1 MAKKIPNMID
11 PNTYIQAGINPKTGL
26 PIKAEDSSVSLKSDI
41 KRQLEIIDRQDAVNR
56 YKWFNLPVGLSQE
69 LIERILYYKG
79 QGMFFY
85 MPTND
90 RFYFL
95 PYTLEGKGIDVYGR
109 YIQVT
114 PLPFNGNTSDEG
126 KDKAKPWIQGL
137 IRDVQYDI
145 MLEEPELSDMDNKCV
160 ILHDHTIG
168 LSQTNVARSVTHDAV
183 LDLMSNCLPYLNTAL
198 MNSTGVSGMRIQNE
212 NERQDVFNMS
222 AAINNCALTG
232 QKYIP
237 IVSGVQLQEL
247 TSGETG
253 KAEEF
258 LLAMQS
264 LDNYR
269 LSLFGLDNGGLFQ
282 KKSHMLEAEQKAN
295 QGMSSLIYTDGLKQ
309 RQEFCNIVNSIWG
322 LMIWCDVSEDVLGAD
337 TDGDGFAADSD
348 DPQVPE
354 QSTESE
360 DMSNDTL

>member
-1 MAKKIPNMID
+1 MAKKIPNMVD

-26 PIKAEDSSVSLKSDI
+26 PIKAEDSSVSLKNDI

-56 YKWFNLPVGLSQE
+56 YKWFNLPVGLNQE

-85 MPTND
+85 MPTNNK
-90 RFYFL
+90 FYFL
-95 PYTLEGKGIDVYGR
+95 PYTLEGKGIDMYGR

-114 PLPFNGNTSDEG
+114 PLTFNGNTSDG
-126 KDKAKPWIQGL
+126 DKDKPWIQGL
-137 IRDVQYDI
+137 VRDVQYDI
-145 MLEEPELSDMDNKCV
+145 MLEEPDLNDMDNKCV
-160 ILHDHTIG
+160 LLHDHTIG
-168 LSQTNVARSVTHDAV
+168 LSQTVLARSVTHDAV

-222 AAINNCALTG
+222 AAIQNCALTG
-232 QKYIP
+232 QKYVP

-282 KKSHMLEAEQKAN
+282 KKSHMLEAEQKMN

-348 DPQVPE
+348 DPQIQE
-354 QSTESE
+354 QSMESE

>member
-11 PNTYIQAGINPKTGL
+11 PNTFIQAGINPKTGL
-26 PIKAEDSSVSLKSDI
+26 PIKLENTVSLKSDI
-41 KRQLEIIDRQDAVNR
+41 KSQLEIIDRQDAVNR
-56 YKWFNLPVGLSQE
+56 YKWFNLPDGLNQE

-85 MPTND
+85 MPTNNK
-90 RFYFL
+90 FYFL
-95 PYTLEGKGIDVYGR
+95 PYTLTGKGIDVYGR
-109 YIQVT
+109 FIQVT

-126 KDKAKPWIQGL
+126 KDKPWIQGL
-137 IRDVQYDI
+137 VRDVQYDI
-145 MLEEPELSDMDNKCV
+145 MLEEPDLNDMDNKCV

-168 LSQTNVARSVTHDAV
+168 LSQTVLARSVTHDAV

-232 QKYIP
+232 QKYVP

-247 TSGETG
+247 TSGTTG

-282 KKSHMLEAEQKAN
+282 KKSHMLEAEQKMN
-295 QGMSSLIYTDGLKQ
+295 QGMSSLIYTDGLRQ

-337 TDGDGFAADSD
+337 TDGDGYAADSD
-348 DPQVPE
+348 DPQIPE

>member
-1 MAKKIPNMID
+1 MAKTPNMID
-11 PNTYIQAGINPKTGL
+11 TKTFIQAGINPKTGL
-26 PIKAEDSSVSLKSDI
+26 PIKFEEGVSLKPEI
-41 KRQLEIIDRQDAVNR
+41 KRQLQIIDRQDAINR
-56 YKWFNLPVGLSQE
+56 YKWFNLPDGLNQE
-69 LIERILYYKG
+69 LIERILYYRG

-85 MPTND
+85 MPTNNK
-90 RFYFL
+90 FYFL
-95 PYTLEGKGIDVYGR
+95 PYTLTGKGIDVYGR
-109 YIQVT
+109 FIQVT

-126 KDKAKPWIQGL
+126 KDKPWIQGL
-137 IRDVQYDI
+137 VRDVQYDL
-145 MLEEPELSDMDNKCV
+145 MLEEPDLSDMDNKCV
-160 ILHDHTIG
+160 LLHDYAIG
-168 LSQTNVARSVTHDAV
+168 ISQTVMARNVTQDAI

-232 QKYIP
+232 QKYVP
-237 IVSGVQLQEL
+237 IVSGVELQEL
-247 TSGETG
+247 TSGATG

-269 LSLFGLDNGGLFQ
+269 LSMYGLDNGGLFQ
-282 KKSHMLEAEQKAN
+282 KKSHMLEAEQKVN
-295 QGMSSLIYTDGLKQ
+295 QGMSSIIYTDGLKQ

-337 TDGDGFAADSD
+337 TDGDGFASDSD
-348 DPQVPE
+348 DPQIQE
-354 QSTESE
+354 QSIESE
-360 DMSNDTL
+360 DISNDSV

>member
-1 MAKKIPNMID
+1 MGKVPNMID
-11 PNTYIQAGINPKTGL
+11 SETFIQAGINPKTGL
-26 PIKAEDSSVSLKSDI
+26 PIKLDSGVQLKNKI
-41 KRQLEIIDRQDAVNR
+41 KRQLEIIDRQDAINR
-56 YKWFNLPVGLSQE
+56 YKWFNLPDGLNQE
-69 LIERILYYKG
+69 LIERILYYRG

-85 MPTND
+85 MPTNN

-95 PYTLEGKGIDVYGR
+95 PYTLTGKGIDVYGR
-109 YIQVT
+109 FIQVT
-114 PLPFNGNTSDEG
+114 PLPFNGNTSDG
-126 KDKAKPWIQGL
+126 DKDKPWIQGL
-137 IRDVQYDI
+137 VRYVQYDL

-160 ILHDHTIG
+160 LLHDYAIG
-168 LSQTNVARSVTHDAV
+168 ISQTVISRSITQDAI

-232 QKYIP
+232 QKYVP
-237 IVSGVQLQEL
+237 IVSGVELQEL
-247 TSGETG
+247 TSGATG

-269 LSLFGLDNGGLFQ
+269 LSMYGLDNGGLFQ
-282 KKSHMLEAEQKAN
+282 KKSHMLEAEQKVN
-295 QGMSSLIYTDGLKQ
+295 QGMSSIIYTDGLKQ

-337 TDGDGFAADSD
+337 TDGDGFASDSD
-348 DPQVPE
+348 DPQE
-354 QSTESE
+354 SIESE
-360 DMSNDTL
+360 DMYNDSV

>member
-1 MAKKIPNMID
+1 MAKTPNMID
-11 PNTYIQAGINPKTGL
+11 TKTFIQAGINPKTGL
-26 PIKAEDSSVSLKSDI
+26 PIKFEEAVSLKPEI
-41 KRQLEIIDRQDAVNR
+41 KRQLQIIDRQDAINR
-56 YKWFNLPVGLSQE
+56 YKWFNLPDGLNQE
-69 LIERILYYKG
+69 LIERILYYRG

-85 MPTND
+85 MSTNNK
-90 RFYFL
+90 FYFL
-95 PYTLEGKGIDVYGR
+95 PYTLTGKGIDVYGR
-109 YIQVT
+109 FIQVT

-126 KDKAKPWIQGL
+126 KDKPWIQGL
-137 IRDVQYDI
+137 VRDVQYDI
-145 MLEEPELSDMDNKCV
+145 MLEEPDLSDMDNKCV

-168 LSQTNVARSVTHDAV
+168 LSQTVVARSVTHDAV

-222 AAINNCALTG
+222 AAIQNCALTG
-232 QKYIP
+232 QKYVP

-247 TSGETG
+247 TNGATG

-269 LSLFGLDNGGLFQ
+269 LSLYGLDNGGLFQ
-282 KKSHMLEAEQKAN
+282 KKSHMLEAEQKMN

-322 LMIWCDVSEDVLGAD
+322 LMLWCDVSEDVLGAD
-337 TDGDGFAADSD
+337 IDGDGYAADSD

-360 DMSNDTL
+360 DISNDAV

>member
-1 MAKKIPNMID
+1 MANKIPNMID
-11 PNTYIQAGINPKTGL
+11 PNIFIQAGINPKTGL
-26 PIKAEDSSVSLKSDI
+26 PIKAGDVSVSLKNNI

-56 YKWFNLPVGLSQE
+56 YKWFNLPDGLNQE
-69 LIERILYYKG
+69 LIERILYYRG

-85 MPTND
+85 MPTNNK
-90 RFYFL
+90 FYFL
-95 PYTLEGKGIDVYGR
+95 PYTLTGKGIDVYGR
-109 YIQVT
+109 FIQVT
-114 PLPFNGNTSDEG
+114 PLPFNGNTSDG
-126 KDKAKPWIQGL
+126 DKDKPWIQGL
-137 IRDVQYDI
+137 VRDVQYDI
-145 MLEEPELSDMDNKCV
+145 MLEEPELSDMDTKCV
-160 ILHDHTIG
+160 LLHDHTIG
-168 LSQTNVARSVTHDAV
+168 LSQTVVARSVTHDAV

-232 QKYIP
+232 QKYVP
-237 IVSGVQLQEL
+237 IVSGVELQEL
-247 TSGETG
+247 TSGTTG

-282 KKSHMLEAEQKAN
+282 KKSHMLEAEQKVN
-295 QGMSSLIYTDGLKQ
+295 QGMSSIIYTDGLKQ

-322 LMIWCDVSEDVLGAD
+322 LMIWCDVTESMLGAD
-337 TDGDGFAADSD
+337 IDGDGFAADSD
-348 DPQVPE
+348 DPQIQE
-354 QSTESE
+354 QSIES
-360 DMSNDTL
+360 DGDYSDSV

>member
-1 MAKKIPNMID
+1 MAKVPNMID
-11 PNTYIQAGINPKTGL
+11 SETFIQAGINPKTGL
-26 PIKAEDSSVSLKSDI
+26 PIKFDSGVQLKNKI
-41 KRQLEIIDRQDAVNR
+41 KRQLEIIDRQDAINR
-56 YKWFNLPVGLSQE
+56 YKWFNLPDGLNQE
-69 LIERILYYKG
+69 LIERILYYRG

-85 MPTND
+85 MPTNN

-95 PYTLEGKGIDVYGR
+95 PYTLTGKGIDVYGR
-109 YIQVT
+109 FIQVT
-114 PLPFNGNTSDEG
+114 PLPFNGNTSDG
-126 KDKAKPWIQGL
+126 DKDKPWIQGL
-137 IRDVQYDI
+137 VKDVQYDL
-145 MLEEPELSDMDNKCV
+145 MLEEPDLNDMDNKCV
-160 ILHDHTIG
+160 LLHDHTIG
-168 LSQTNVARSVTHDAV
+168 ISQTNIARSVTHDAV

-232 QKYIP
+232 QKYVP
-237 IVSGVQLQEL
+237 IVSGVELQEL
-247 TSGETG
+247 TSGTAG

-269 LSLFGLDNGGLFQ
+269 LSLYGLDNGGLFQ
-282 KKSHMLEAEQKAN
+282 KKSHMLEAEQKVN
-295 QGMSSLIYTDGLKQ
+295 QGMSSIIYTDGLKQ

-337 TDGDGFAADSD
+337 TDGDGFASDSD
-348 DPQVPE
+348 DLQLPE
-354 QSTESE
+354 ESIESE
-360 DMSNDTL
+360 DMYNDSV

>member
-1 MAKKIPNMID
+1 MAKIPNMVD
-11 PNTYIQAGINPKTGL
+11 PKTYIQAGINPKTGL
-26 PIKAEDSSVSLKSDI
+26 PIKAENVSVSLKDDI

-56 YKWFNLPVGLSQE
+56 YKWFNLPDGLNQE

-85 MPTND
+85 MPANNK
-90 RFYFL
+90 FYFL
-95 PYTLEGKGIDVYGR
+95 PYTLTGKGIDVYGR

-126 KDKAKPWIQGL
+126 KDKPWIQGL
-137 IRDVQYDI
+137 VRDVQYDI
-145 MLEEPELSDMDNKCV
+145 MLEEPDLNDMDNKCV
-160 ILHDHTIG
+160 LLHDHTIG
-168 LSQTNVARSVTHDAV
+168 LSQTVLARSVTHDAV

-282 KKSHMLEAEQKAN
+282 KKSHMLEAEQKMN

-360 DMSNDTL
+360 DMSNDSV

>member
-1 MAKKIPNMID
+1 MAKLPNMID
-11 PNTYIQAGINPKTGL
+11 PNIFIQAGINPKTGL
-26 PIKAEDSSVSLKSDI
+26 PIKAGDVSVRLKNDI

-56 YKWFNLPVGLSQE
+56 YKWFNLPDGLNQE
-69 LIERILYYKG
+69 LIERILYYRG

-85 MPTND
+85 MPANNK
-90 RFYFL
+90 FYFL
-95 PYTLEGKGIDVYGR
+95 PYTLTGKGIDVYGR
-109 YIQVT
+109 FIQVT

-126 KDKAKPWIQGL
+126 KDKPWIQGL
-137 IRDVQYDI
+137 VRDVQYDI

-160 ILHDHTIG
+160 LLHDHTIG
-168 LSQTNVARSVTHDAV
+168 ISQTNIARSVTHDVV

-232 QKYIP
+232 QKYVP
-237 IVSGVQLQEL
+237 IVSGVELQEL
-247 TSGETG
+247 TSGATG

-282 KKSHMLEAEQKAN
+282 KKSHMLEAEQKVN

-322 LMIWCDVSEDVLGAD
+322 LMIWCDVSEDVLGED
-337 TDGDGFAADSD
+337 TDGDGYAADSD
-348 DPQVPE
+348 PQIQE
-354 QSTESE
+354 QSIES
-360 DMSNDTL
+360 DGDYSDSV

>member
-11 PNTYIQAGINPKTGL
+11 PNTFIQAGINPKTGL
-26 PIKAEDSSVSLKSDI
+26 PIKAEDTSVSLKDDI

-56 YKWFNLPVGLSQE
+56 YKWFNLPEGLSQE

-90 RFYFL
+90 KFYFL
-95 PYTLEGKGIDVYGR
+95 PYTLAGKGIDVYGR

-126 KDKAKPWIQGL
+126 KDKPWIQGL

-168 LSQTNVARSVTHDAV
+168 LSQTVTARSVTHDAV

-212 NERQDVFNMS
+212 NEIQDVFNMS

-247 TSGETG
+247 TSGTTG
-253 KAEEF
+253 KAEEV

-282 KKSHMLEAEQKAN
+282 KKSHMLEAEQKMN
-295 QGMSSLIYTDGLKQ
+295 QGMSSLIYTDGLRQ

-360 DMSNDTL
+360 DISNDSV

>member
-1 MAKKIPNMID
+1 MAKVPNMID
-11 PNTYIQAGINPKTGL
+11 PKILFQAGINPKTGL
-26 PIKAEDSSVSLKSDI
+26 PIKAEDVSVRLKNDI

-56 YKWFNLPVGLSQE
+56 YKWFNLPDGLNQE
-69 LIERILYYKG
+69 LIERILYYRG

-85 MPTND
+85 IPTNNK
-90 RFYFL
+90 FYFL
-95 PYTLEGKGIDVYGR
+95 PYTLTGKGIDVYGR

-126 KDKAKPWIQGL
+126 KDKPWIQGL
-137 IRDVQYDI
+137 VRDVQYDI
-145 MLEEPELSDMDNKCV
+145 MLEEPDLSDMDNKCV

-168 LSQTNVARSVTHDAV
+168 LSQTVLARSVTHDAV
-183 LDLMSNCLPYLNTAL
+183 LDLMSNCLPFLNTAL

-232 QKYIP
+232 QKYVP

-247 TSGETG
+247 TSGTTG

-282 KKSHMLEAEQKAN
+282 KKSHMLEAEQKMN

-337 TDGDGFAADSD
+337 TDGDGYAADSD
-348 DPQVPE
+348 DPQIQE
-354 QSTESE
+354 QQSTESE
-360 DMSNDTL
+360 DMSNDTV

>member
-1 MAKKIPNMID
+1 MAKVPNMID
-11 PNTYIQAGINPKTGL
+11 KNTFIQAGINPKTGL
-26 PIKAEDSSVSLKSDI
+26 PIKLEGAVNLKGDI
-41 KRQLEIIDRQDAVNR
+41 KRQLQIIDRQDAINR
-56 YKWFNLPVGLSQE
+56 YKWFNLPDGLNQE
-69 LIERILYYKG
+69 LIERVLYYRG

-85 MPTND
+85 MPTNNK
-90 RFYFL
+90 FYFL
-95 PYTLEGKGIDVYGR
+95 PYTLTGKGIDVYGR
-109 YIQVT
+109 FIQVT

-126 KDKAKPWIQGL
+126 KDKPWIQGL
-137 IRDVQYDI
+137 VRDVQYDL

-160 ILHDHTIG
+160 LLHDYAIG
-168 LSQTNVARSVTHDAV
+168 ISQTVVARSVTQDAI

-232 QKYIP
+232 QKYVP
-237 IVSGVQLQEL
+237 IVSGVELQEL
-247 TSGETG
+247 TSGTTG

-269 LSLFGLDNGGLFQ
+269 LSMYGLDNGGLFQ
-282 KKSHMLEAEQKAN
+282 KKSHMLEEEQKVN
-295 QGMSSLIYTDGLKQ
+295 QGMSSIIYTDGLKH
-309 RQEFCNIVNSIWG
+309 RQDFCNIVNSIWG

-337 TDGDGFAADSD
+337 TDGDGFASDSD
-348 DPQVPE
+348 DPQMQE
-354 QSTESE
+354 ESIESE
-360 DMSNDTL
+360 DISNDSV

>member
-1 MAKKIPNMID
+1 MAKIPNMID
-11 PNTYIQAGINPKTGL
+11 PNTFIQAGINPKTGL
-26 PIKAEDSSVSLKSDI
+26 PIKAVDVSVSLKNDI
-41 KRQLEIIDRQDAVNR
+41 KRQLQIIDRQDAVNR
-56 YKWFNLPVGLSQE
+56 YKWFNLPDGLNQE
-69 LIERILYYKG
+69 LIERVLYYRG

-85 MPTND
+85 MPANNK
-90 RFYFL
+90 FYFL
-95 PYTLEGKGIDVYGR
+95 PYTLTGKGIDVYGR
-109 YIQVT
+109 FIQVT

-126 KDKAKPWIQGL
+126 KDKPWIQGL
-137 IRDVQYDI
+137 VRDVQYDI

-160 ILHDHTIG
+160 LLHDHAIG
-168 LSQTNVARSVTHDAV
+168 ISQTNVARSVTHDAV

-232 QKYIP
+232 QKYVP
-237 IVSGVQLQEL
+237 IVSGVELQEL
-247 TSGETG
+247 TSGTTG

-258 LLAMQS
+258 LLAMQG

-269 LSLFGLDNGGLFQ
+269 LSLYGLDNGGLFQ
-282 KKSHMLEAEQKAN
+282 KKSHMLEAEQKVN
-295 QGMSSLIYTDGLKQ
+295 QGMTSLIYTDGLKQ

-337 TDGDGFAADSD
+337 TDGDGFASDSD
-348 DPQVPE
+348 DPQIQE

-360 DMSNDTL
+360 DMSNDSV

>member
-1 MAKKIPNMID
+1 MAKTPNMID
-11 PNTYIQAGINPKTGL
+11 CTTFLQAGINPKTGL
-26 PIKAEDSSVSLKSDI
+26 PVKCENAVNLKNDI
-41 KRQLEIIDRQDAVNR
+41 KRQLKIIDRQDAINR
-56 YKWFNLPVGLSQE
+56 YKWFNLPDGLNQE
-69 LIERILYYKG
+69 LIERILYYRG

-85 MPTND
+85 MPTNN

-95 PYTLEGKGIDVYGR
+95 PYTLTGKGIDVYGR
-109 YIQVT
+109 FIQVT
-114 PLPFNGNTSDEG
+114 PLPFNGNTSDG
-126 KDKAKPWIQGL
+126 DKDKPWIQGL
-137 IRDVQYDI
+137 VRDVQYDI

-160 ILHDHTIG
+160 LLHDYAIG
-168 LSQTNVARSVTHDAV
+168 ISQTVAARSVTQDAI

-222 AAINNCALTG
+222 AAIENCALTG

-237 IVSGVQLQEL
+237 IVSGVELQEL

-269 LSLFGLDNGGLFQ
+269 LSLYGLDNGGLFQ
-282 KKSHMLEAEQKAN
+282 KKSHMLEAEQKVN
-295 QGMSSLIYTDGLKQ
+295 QGMSSIIYTDGLKQ

-337 TDGDGFAADSD
+337 TDGDGFASDSD
-348 DPQVPE
+348 DPEVPE

-360 DMSNDTL
+360 DITNDSV

>member
-1 MAKKIPNMID
+1 MAKTPNMID
-11 PNTYIQAGINPKTGL
+11 TDTFIQAGINPKTGL
-26 PIKAEDSSVSLKSDI
+26 PIKFENTVNLKSKI
-41 KRQLEIIDRQDAVNR
+41 KRQLEIIDRQDAINR
-56 YKWFNLPVGLSQE
+56 YKWFNLPDGLNQE
-69 LIERILYYKG
+69 LIERILYYRG

-85 MPTND
+85 MPTNN

-95 PYTLEGKGIDVYGR
+95 PYTLTGKGIDVYGR
-109 YIQVT
+109 FIQVT
-114 PLPFNGNTSDEG
+114 PLPFNGNTSDG
-126 KDKAKPWIQGL
+126 DKDKPWIQGL
-137 IRDVQYDI
+137 VRDVQYDL

-160 ILHDHTIG
+160 LLHDYAIG
-168 LSQTNVARSVTHDAV
+168 ISQTVAARSVTQDAV

-232 QKYIP
+232 QKYVP
-237 IVSGVQLQEL
+237 IVSGVELQEL
-247 TSGETG
+247 TSGATG

-269 LSLFGLDNGGLFQ
+269 LSLYGLDNGGLFQ
-282 KKSHMLEAEQKAN
+282 KKSHMLEAEQKVN
-295 QGMSSLIYTDGLKQ
+295 QGMSSIIYTDGLKQ

-337 TDGDGFAADSD
+337 TDGDGFASDSD
-348 DPQVPE
+348 DPQE
-354 QSTESE
+354 ESIESE
-360 DMSNDTL
+360 DISNDTL

>member
-1 MAKKIPNMID
+1 MAKIPNMTD
-11 PNTYIQAGINPKTGL
+11 PNTFIQAGINPKTGL
-26 PIKAEDSSVSLKSDI
+26 PIKAGDVSVRLKNDI
-41 KRQLEIIDRQDAVNR
+41 KRQLEIIDRQDAINR
-56 YKWFNLPVGLSQE
+56 YKWFNLPDGLNQE
-69 LIERILYYKG
+69 LIERILYYRG

-85 MPTND
+85 MPTNNK
-90 RFYFL
+90 FYFL
-95 PYTLEGKGIDVYGR
+95 PYTLTGKGIDVYGR
-109 YIQVT
+109 FIQVT

-126 KDKAKPWIQGL
+126 KDKPWIQGL
-137 IRDVQYDI
+137 VRDVQYDI
-145 MLEEPELSDMDNKCV
+145 MLEEPDLSDMDNKCV
-160 ILHDHTIG
+160 LLHDHTIG
-168 LSQTNVARSVTHDAV
+168 ISQTNVARSVTHDAV

-232 QKYIP
+232 QKYVP
-237 IVSGVQLQEL
+237 IVSGVELQEL
-247 TSGETG
+247 TSGTTG

-282 KKSHMLEAEQKAN
+282 KKSHMLEAEQKMN
-295 QGMSSLIYTDGLKQ
+295 QGMSSLIYTDGLRQ

-337 TDGDGFAADSD
+337 TDGDGYAADSD
-348 DPQVPE
+348 DPQIQE
-354 QSTESE
+354 QPIES
-360 DMSNDTL
+360 DGDYSDSI

>member
-11 PNTYIQAGINPKTGL
+11 PNLFIQAGINPKTGL
-26 PIKAEDSSVSLKSDI
+26 PIKAENTSVSLKDDI

-56 YKWFNLPVGLSQE
+56 YKWFNLPEGLSQE

-85 MPTND
+85 MPANNK
-90 RFYFL
+90 FYFL
-95 PYTLEGKGIDVYGR
+95 PYTLTGKGIDVYGR

-126 KDKAKPWIQGL
+126 KDKPWIQGL
-137 IRDVQYDI
+137 VRDVQYDI
-145 MLEEPELSDMDNKCV
+145 MLEEPDLSDMDTKCV
-160 ILHDHTIG
+160 ILRDHVIG
-168 LSQTNVARSVTHDAV
+168 LSQTNIARSVTHDAV
-183 LDLMSNCLPYLNTAL
+183 LDLMANCLPYLNTAL

-232 QKYIP
+232 QKYVP
-237 IVSGVQLQEL
+237 IVSGVELQEL
-247 TSGETG
+247 ASGTTG

-282 KKSHMLEAEQKAN
+282 KKSHMLEAEQKMN

-337 TDGDGFAADSD
+337 TDGDGYAADSD
-348 DPQVPE
+348 DPQIQE
-354 QSTESE
+354 QSIESE

>member
-1 MAKKIPNMID
+1 MANKIPPMID
-11 PNTYIQAGINPKTGL
+11 PKTFIQAGINPKTGL
-26 PIKAEDSSVSLKSDI
+26 PIKAEDVFVNLKTDI
-41 KRQLEIIDRQDAVNR
+41 KSQLEIIDRQDAVNR
-56 YKWFNLPVGLSQE
+56 YKWFNLPDGLNQE

-90 RFYFL
+90 KFYFL
-95 PYTLEGKGIDVYGR
+95 PYTLTGKGIDVYGR

-114 PLPFNGNTSDEG
+114 PLPFNGNTSDKG
-126 KDKAKPWIQGL
+126 KDKPWIQGL
-137 IRDVQYDI
+137 VRDVQYDI

-168 LSQTNVARSVTHDAV
+168 LSQTNIARNVTHDAV

-232 QKYIP
+232 QKYVP

-247 TSGETG
+247 TSGTTG

-282 KKSHMLEAEQKAN
+282 KKSHMLEAEQKMN
-295 QGMSSLIYTDGLKQ
+295 QGMSSLIYTDGLRQ

-322 LMIWCDVSEDVLGAD
+322 LMIWCDVSENVLGAD

-348 DPQVPE
+348 NPQIPE

-360 DMSNDTL
+360 DISNDTV

>member
-1 MAKKIPNMID
+1 MAKTPNMID
-11 PNTYIQAGINPKTGL
+11 CTTFLQAGINPKTGL
-26 PIKAEDSSVSLKSDI
+26 PVKCENAVNLKNDI
-41 KRQLEIIDRQDAVNR
+41 KRQLKIIDRQDAINR
-56 YKWFNLPVGLSQE
+56 YKWFNLPDGLNQE

-90 RFYFL
+90 KFYFL
-95 PYTLEGKGIDVYGR
+95 PYTLEGKGIDMYGR

-114 PLPFNGNTSDEG
+114 PLTFNGNTSDEG
-126 KDKAKPWIQGL
+126 KDKPWIQGL
-137 IRDVQYDI
+137 VRDVQYDI
-145 MLEEPELSDMDNKCV
+145 MLEEPDLNDMDNKCV

-168 LSQTNVARSVTHDAV
+168 LSQTVLARSVTHDAV

-232 QKYIP
+232 QKYVP
-237 IVSGVQLQEL
+237 IVNGVELQEL
-247 TSGETG
+247 TNGATG

-258 LLAMQS
+258 LLSMQS

-269 LSLFGLDNGGLFQ
+269 LSLYGLDNGGLFQ
-282 KKSHMLEAEQKAN
+282 KKSHMLEAEQKVN
-295 QGMSSLIYTDGLKQ
+295 QGMSSIIYTDGLNQ

-348 DPQVPE
+348 DPQMQE
-354 QSTESE
+354 ESIESE
-360 DMSNDTL
+360 DISNDSV

>member
-1 MAKKIPNMID
+1 MAKTKIPNMVD

-26 PIKAEDSSVSLKSDI
+26 PIKAGDVSVSLKDDI

-56 YKWFNLPVGLSQE
+56 YKWFNLPEGLSQE
-69 LIERILYYKG
+69 LIERVLYYKG

-90 RFYFL
+90 KFYFL

-126 KDKAKPWIQGL
+126 KDKPWIQGL
-137 IRDVQYDI
+137 VRDVQYDI

-168 LSQTNVARSVTHDAV
+168 LSQTVTARSVTHDAV

-198 MNSTGVSGMRIQNE
+198 MNSTGVSGMRITNE

-232 QKYIP
+232 QKYVP
-237 IVSGVQLQEL
+237 IVNGVQLQEL
-247 TSGETG
+247 TSGATG

-269 LSLFGLDNGGLFQ
+269 LSLYGLDNGGLFQ
-282 KKSHMLEAEQKAN
+282 KKSHMLEAEQKMN

-309 RQEFCNIVNSIWG
+309 RQEFCNIINSIWG
-322 LMIWCDVSEDVLGAD
+322 LMMWCDVSEDVLGAD
-337 TDGDGFAADSD
+337 TDGDGYAADSD
-348 DPQVPE
+348 DPQIQE
-354 QSTESE
+354 QSIESE